1 MARLIRCSTG
11 TARWTPEVFGAL
23 VGANLAVLRN
33 PGDAIKRAFAAI
45 KGANTIALFR
55 PDEDIV
61 FIGTSNGSMYFSAR
75 RGSRGVSSS
84 HRNGE
89 LSNARRRGCAQP
101 EKFLAWS
108 TWRPDAAL
116 PSTLS
121 TPAMRA
127 SRSTRC
133 TADPRVPARCLH
145 VSWSS
150 SACPKSS
157 RTPLLTFANRLHD
170 IERLMT
176 SGPKP
181 SPRFR
186 RCTKCVLPETF
197 PFIAFDAGGVC
208 QFCRTHTPPAAKGR
222 RRAGKD
228 G

>member
-1 MARLIRCSTG
+1 MMPSYGKLIRCSTG

-89 LSNARRRGCAQP
+89 LSNAQQRGGGTRRSFLRGAP
-101 EKFLAWS
+101 GGR
-108 TWRPDAAL
+108 TRPCRRHCRRQLSELRARRAAR
-116 PSTLS
+116 PI
-121 TPAMRA
+121 RA
-127 SRSTRC
+127 C
-133 TADPRVPARCLH
+133 PRVASY

-150 SACPKSS
+150 SPCPKSR

-186 RCTKCVLPETF
+186 RCTKCVLPETL

-208 QFCRTHTPPAAKGR
+208 SSAGR
-222 RRAGKD
+222 IAPGS
-228 G
+228 